1 MNKKQFIVLLVLA
14 VVIVWVADLLAG
26 NYLSAKLATSQFARK
41 FNLFNPQAPIVVS
54 NENTVRV
61 NTDKDPVQTAENSKS
76 KVATIVYFENNQLMV
91 SGSAVNWT
99 SDGYFVT
106 VKQALGL
113 KDKFYAV
120 MTNSGDL
127 YPIEKSFI
135 DPASNLVILQT
146 SAQNL
151 PVLDPANA
159 KDLRVGEQV
168 VTLLNS
174 LGNEQ
179 TTFFTG
185 YVSKSATD
193 HSGLVYESDLVSGG
207 VYLQTGDTA
216 LGSAVINLSGRLVG
230 IWDGTKV
237 VETTDVRLLVNSFLS
252 NEKVIT
258 RPSYGFSYQILST
271 SEAKALQ
278 TVSGARIMGIA
289 TGKVAASIGLK
300 VGDVITE
307 IDNKVVNSE
316 TDLDNILRTFRP
328 GDSVNIVVNRQGTI
342 QNYSLKV
349 GTLK

>member
-41 FNLFNPQAPIVVS
+41 FNLFNPQAPIVVT

-61 NTDKDPVQTAENSKS
+61 NSDKDPVQTAENSKS
-76 KVATIVYFENNQLMV
+76 KTATVVYFENGQLV
-91 SGSAVNWT
+91 SSGAAVNWT
-99 SDGYFVT
+99 SDGYFVS

-113 KDKFYAV
+113 KDKVYAV
-120 MTNSGDL
+120 MTSAGDL
-127 YPIEKSFI
+127 YPIEKSYS
-135 DPASNLVILQT
+135 DPASSLVILQT

-151 PVLDPANA
+151 PVLDPANS

-179 TTFFTG
+179 TTFKTG

-207 VYLQTGDTA
+207 VYLQIDNPA

-230 IWDGTKV
+230 IWDGSKV
-237 VETTDVRLLVNSFLS
+237 IETSDVRLLVNNFLTNNKIIS
-252 NEKVIT
+252 
-258 RPSYGFSYQILST
+258 RPSYGFSYQILSA

-289 TGKVAASIGLK
+289 TGKLAASLGLK
-300 VGDVITE
+300 TGDVITE
-307 IDNKVVNSE
+307 IDNKKISSD
-316 TDLDNILRTFRP
+316 TDLDNLLRTFKS
-328 GDSVNIVVNRQGTI
+328 GDIVSIVVNKQGTV
-342 QNYSLKV
+342 QNYNLNV

>member
-41 FNLFNPQAPIVVS
+41 FNLFNPQAPIVVT

-76 KVATIVYFENNQLMV
+76 KTATVVYFENSQLIN

-99 SDGYFVT
+99 SDGYFVS
-106 VKQALGL
+106 VKQAIGL
-113 KDKFYAV
+113 KDKVYAV
-120 MTNSGDL
+120 MTSSGDL
-127 YPIEKSFI
+127 YPIEKSYA

-151 PVLDPANA
+151 PILDPANA

-179 TTFFTG
+179 TTFKTG
-185 YVSKSATD
+185 YVSKSAFD

-207 VYLQTGDTA
+207 VYLQIDNPA

-230 IWDGTKV
+230 IWDGSKV
-237 VETTDVRLLVNSFLS
+237 IETSDVRLLVNNFLS
-252 NEKVIT
+252 NNKIIS

-289 TGKVAASIGLK
+289 TGKLAASLGLK
-300 VGDVITE
+300 TGDVITE
-307 IDNKVVNSE
+307 IDNKTVTSE
-316 TDLDNILRTFRP
+316 TDLDNLLRTFKS
-328 GDSVNIVVNRQGTI
+328 GDLVSIVVSRQGTV
-342 QNYSLKV
+342 QNYSFNV